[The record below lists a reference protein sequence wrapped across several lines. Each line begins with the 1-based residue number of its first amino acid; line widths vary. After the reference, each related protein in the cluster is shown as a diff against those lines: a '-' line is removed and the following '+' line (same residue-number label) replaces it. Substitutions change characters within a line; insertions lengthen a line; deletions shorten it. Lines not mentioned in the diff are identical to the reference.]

1 MKTGFYT
8 EDAVE
13 QLTDDEKNLHQE
25 GKAAE
30 NGDISQEKDCK
41 KLAEEGP
48 TQENT
53 LQHEKAEVSWV

>member
-1 MKTGFYT
+1 M
-8 EDAVE
+8 A

-25 GKAAE
+25 GKDAE
-30 NGDISQEKDCK
+30 NGDTSQEKDCK